1 MFVFAIGREGSSNS
15 EDTYQ
20 LMNLLT
26 TNKIGKEEDERWS
39 GESQSTEEGG
49 VLIEQG
55 NISSNVSLSPYQSMA

>member
-1 MFVFAIGREGSSNS
+1 
-15 EDTYQ
+15 
-20 LMNLLT
+20 MNLLT

-55 NISSNVSLSPYQSMA
+55 NISSNVKFDTAPHNKHVNISPAQCIFTLKGDGS